1 MKREKGTAAPFY
13 TKGAILS
20 VVLLAILALL
30 TRFDPENWLPRA
42 NAALTAFFTAMSLLL
57 LHEFRRQLRE
67 SPYSYNTIF
76 YSGFCLFV
84 LSLAI
89 THGYTT
95 WLYFSQPGRFDNR
108 QLLFT
113 LLHSA
118 KNYMFLTSPL
128 LIVFS
133 AALFVSNLSLIR
145 HEGRRFVNLLG
156 ILLAII
162 LLLGEIGIGIL
173 DFRASGSEKLLIVP
187 NIVVNVFAAMY
198 LYFECMMIGTIA
210 ANVIVLRRKAEPDK
224 DFLIVLGCGIRK
236 NGELTPLLKGR
247 LELARQFCERQIR
260 ETGKAPRFIV
270 SGGRGRDE
278 PRAEAAAMRDYLISQ
293 GIRDDQIL
301 VEDRSADTEENMRF
315 SAEIVR
321 RLLPDARCA
330 YFTTNYHVFRAGI
343 KARQAGLAAVG
354 AGAPTKWYFWPNAAV
369 REFIGL
375 LTEHRRTQLLIL
387 GGLIAAYTALTVL
400 ALRG

>member
-1 MKREKGTAAPFY
+1 MKQEKGTAAPFY

-20 VVLLAILALL
+20 FVLLATLALL
-30 TRFDPENWLPRA
+30 TRFWPEKWLPLA
-42 NAALTAFFTAMSLLL
+42 NAALTAYFAALSLFLL
-57 LHEFRRQLRE
+57 RDFRKQLCVC
-67 SPYSYNTIF
+67 PYSYNTIF
-76 YSGFCLFV
+76 FSGFSLFV

-128 LIVFS
+128 LIAFS
-133 AALFVSNLSLIR
+133 VALFISNLSLIR

-156 ILLAII
+156 ILLAIM
-162 LLLGEIGIGIL
+162 LLLGEIGIGLL
-173 DFRASGSEKLLIVP
+173 DFWASESERHLVLP
-187 NIVVNVFAAMY
+187 NIIVNVFAAMY

-210 ANVIVLRRKAEPDK
+210 ANVFVLRQKIDPDR
-224 DFLIVLGCGIRK
+224 DFLIVLGCGILP
-236 NGELTPLLKGR
+236 NGEPTPLLKGR
-247 LELARQFCERQIR
+247 LELARRFYEKQIR
-260 ETGKAPRFIV
+260 ETGAAPRFIV
-270 SGGRGRDE
+270 SGGHGPDE
-278 PRAEAAAMRDYLISQ
+278 PRPEAAAMRDYLLSQ
-293 GIRDDQIL
+293 GIRDTEIL
-301 VEDRSADTEENMRF
+301 VEDRSSDTEENMRF
-315 SAEIVR
+315 SSEIVR
-321 RLLPDARCA
+321 SICPDAKTA
-330 YFTTNYHVFRAGI
+330 FFTTNYHVFRSGI
-343 KARQAGLAAVG
+343 KARKAGLSAAG

-387 GGLIAAYTALTVL
+387 GGLIAVYTVLTEL